1 MSKPVDATT
10 TDSARGWN
18 FADLWEVIAAQL
30 GDALA
35 QQQGDRQISWAEMN
49 RRANGVARALLDAP
63 NVAEQDKI
71 AQYLHNCPEYLESTF
86 AAFKAGFAT
95 VNTNYRYAADELVYL
110 WDNGDVTAVVF
121 HGTFVDQIEAIRHRV
136 PRISNWLWVN
146 DSSGSCPDWATPYE
160 TAAVSGTDVNVAGP

>member
-49 RRANGVARALLDAP
+49 RRANGVAQALLDAP

-71 AQYLHNCPEYLESTF
+71 AQYLYNCP
-86 AAFKAGFAT
+86 
-95 VNTNYRYAADELVYL
+95 
-110 WDNGDVTAVVF
+110 
-121 HGTFVDQIEAIRHRV
+121 
-136 PRISNWLWVN
+136 
-146 DSSGSCPDWATPYE
+146 
-160 TAAVSGTDVNVAGP
+160 